1 MAPLLRVRY
10 IQPRM
15 VASSPVRADAR
26 TCLIDLGALM
36 LQTNNLRISFS
47 FGPLGIERSRQ
58 LYATEPR
65 TGRLKTGRSHY
76 YLVRLRL
83 ATLEDLKQMTRI
95 ERSSFGA
102 QSYRRELIEK
112 LLTDEEFHNV
122 IAEDGYKKVGYA
134 TFFEDARRKRARLVT
149 IAVVP
154 EYRNRGL
161 AKAML
166 AFLEE
171 EMGKECLRISSL
183 EVGISNAPATK
194 LYLSVGYRIEGTIPD
209 YYGKG
214 KDAFYMEKSIE
225 GGI

>member
-1 MAPLLRVRY
+1 
-10 IQPRM
+10 
-15 VASSPVRADAR
+15 
-26 TCLIDLGALM
+26 M

-47 FGPLGIERSRQ
+47 FGPLWIERSRQ
-58 LYATEPR
+58 PSAPELK
-65 TGRLKTGRSHY
+65 TGSLKTGRSHY
-76 YLVRLRL
+76 YLVCLRP
-83 ATLEDLKQMTRI
+83 ATLEDLEEMIRI

-122 IAEDGYKKVGYA
+122 IAEDGDKKVGYA

-183 EVGISNAPATK
+183 EVGISNGPATK

-214 KDAFYMEKSIE
+214 KDAFYMEKSIK

>member
-1 MAPLLRVRY
+1 M
-10 IQPRM
+10 
-15 VASSPVRADAR
+15 
-26 TCLIDLGALM
+26 
-36 LQTNNLRISFS
+36 
-47 FGPLGIERSRQ
+47 
-58 LYATEPR
+58 
-65 TGRLKTGRSHY
+65 
-76 YLVRLRL
+76 
-83 ATLEDLKQMTRI
+83 EDLKQMTRI

>member
-1 MAPLLRVRY
+1 
-10 IQPRM
+10 
-15 VASSPVRADAR
+15 
-26 TCLIDLGALM
+26 
-36 LQTNNLRISFS
+36 
-47 FGPLGIERSRQ
+47 
-58 LYATEPR
+58 
-65 TGRLKTGRSHY
+65 
-76 YLVRLRL
+76 
-83 ATLEDLKQMTRI
+83 MTRI
-95 ERSSFGA
+95 ERSSFGE
-102 QSYRRELIEK
+102 QSYRKKLIEK
-112 LLTDEEFHNV
+112 LLTDEEFHSV
-122 IAEDGYKKVGYA
+122 IAEDGDKNVGYA

-171 EMGKECLRISSL
+171 EMGKECLRTVSL

-214 KDAFYMEKSIE
+214 KDAFYMEKSIT

>member
-1 MAPLLRVRY
+1 
-10 IQPRM
+10 
-15 VASSPVRADAR
+15 
-26 TCLIDLGALM
+26 
-36 LQTNNLRISFS
+36 
-47 FGPLGIERSRQ
+47 
-58 LYATEPR
+58 
-65 TGRLKTGRSHY
+65 
-76 YLVRLRL
+76 
-83 ATLEDLKQMTRI
+83 MTRI